1 MNANTINSKNV
12 ISGVNDLA
20 TKCPKI
26 SAMWS
31 AKNTYTPSEVS
42 VGSNKKAWF
51 VCPDCKQEFEARV
64 FHIARSLMRGNTGC
78 PVCAGLKVVPGIND
92 LATKCPKIF
101 AMWSAKNTYTPSEA
115 SAGNNKKAWFVCP
128 DCKQEFEA
136 SICNVVH
143 TVQNGST
150 GCPVCAGRKVVS
162 GINDLATKCPMAASM
177 WSDKNDCSPSEVS
190 AGNNKKVWFVCPD
203 CKQEFK
209 ASICNVVKSLMYYHT
224 GCPVCAGRKV
234 VPGINDLATQCP
246 KVVPMWSDKNDYTPS
261 EISARSERRA
271 IFVCPDCKKE
281 FVTSVRAMTRAIA
294 SGATCCSD
302 CKMRMRT
309 ISAAR
314 KDEHDY
320 VKSVGTTMTMKN
332 GSKATCIAYHG
343 VNNITVEFEDGFVLY
358 HARWNQFVRG
368 ALHHNQKN
376 INE

>member
-42 VGSNKKAWF
+42 VGSNKKAWL

-64 FHIARSLMRGNTGC
+64 FHVARSLMRGNTGC

-101 AMWSAKNTYTPSEA
+101 AMWSAKNTYTPGEV
-115 SAGNNKKAWFVCP
+115 SAGSNKKAWFVCP

-162 GINDLATKCPMAASM
+162 GINDLATKFPMAAS
-177 WSDKNDCSPSEVS
+177 
-190 AGNNKKVWFVCPD
+190 
-203 CKQEFK
+203 
-209 ASICNVVKSLMYYHT
+209 
-224 GCPVCAGRKV
+224 
-234 VPGINDLATQCP
+234 
-246 KVVPMWSDKNDYTPS
+246 MWSDKNDYTPS

-294 SGATCCSD
+294 SGATCCPD

-309 ISAAR
+309 ISAAC

-320 VKSVGTTMTMKN
+320 AKSVGTTMTMKN

-343 VNNITVEFEDGFVLY
+343 VNNITVKFEDGFVLY

>member
-26 SAMWS
+26 FAMWS

-51 VCPDCKQEFEARV
+51 VCPNCKQEFEARV
-64 FHIARSLMRGNTGC
+64 FHVARSLMRGN
-78 PVCAGLKVVPGIND
+78 
-92 LATKCPKIF
+92 
-101 AMWSAKNTYTPSEA
+101 
-115 SAGNNKKAWFVCP
+115 
-128 DCKQEFEA
+128 
-136 SICNVVH
+136 
-143 TVQNGST
+143 
-150 GCPVCAGRKVVS
+150 
-162 GINDLATKCPMAASM
+162 
-177 WSDKNDCSPSEVS
+177 
-190 AGNNKKVWFVCPD
+190 
-203 CKQEFK
+203 
-209 ASICNVVKSLMYYHT
+209 T

-234 VPGINDLATQCP
+234 VPGINDLATQSP
-246 KVVPMWSDKNDYTPS
+246 KVVPLWSDKNDYTPR

-294 SGATCCSD
+294 SGATCCPD

-320 VKSVGTTMTMKN
+320 AKSVGTTITMKD
-332 GSKATCIAYHG
+332 GSKATCTAYHG

-368 ALHHNQKN
+368 ALHHGQKTVN
-376 INE
+376 K

>member
-42 VGSNKKAWF
+42 VGS
-51 VCPDCKQEFEARV
+51 
-64 FHIARSLMRGNTGC
+64 
-78 PVCAGLKVVPGIND
+78 
-92 LATKCPKIF
+92 
-101 AMWSAKNTYTPSEA
+101 
-115 SAGNNKKAWFVCP
+115 NKKAWFVCP

-281 FVTSVRAMTRAIA
+281 FVTSVCAMTRAIA
-294 SGATCCSD
+294 SGATCCPD

-332 GSKATCIAYHG
+332 GSKATCVAYHG

>member
-1 MNANTINSKNV
+1 MNTNTINSKNV

-31 AKNTYTPSEVS
+31 SKNTYTPSEVS

-64 FHIARSLMRGNTGC
+64 FHVTRSLMRGNTGC
-78 PVCAGLKVVPGIND
+78 PVCAGIKVVPGIND
-92 LATKCPKIF
+92 LATKCPKIS
-101 AMWSAKNTYTPSEA
+101 AMWSSKNTYTPSEV
-115 SAGNNKKAWFVCP
+115 SAGSNKKVWFICP

-150 GCPVCAGRKVVS
+150 GCPVCAGRKVV
-162 GINDLATKCPMAASM
+162 
-177 WSDKNDCSPSEVS
+177 
-190 AGNNKKVWFVCPD
+190 
-203 CKQEFK
+203 
-209 ASICNVVKSLMYYHT
+209 
-224 GCPVCAGRKV
+224 
-234 VPGINDLATQCP
+234 PGINDLATQCP
-246 KVVPMWSDKNDYTPS
+246 KVVPLWSDKNDYTPS

-294 SGATCCSD
+294 SGATCCPD

-368 ALHHNQKN
+368 ALHHNQKS

>member
-20 TKCPKI
+20 TK
-26 SAMWS
+26 
-31 AKNTYTPSEVS
+31 
-42 VGSNKKAWF
+42 F
-51 VCPDCKQEFEARV
+51 
-64 FHIARSLMRGNTGC
+64 
-78 PVCAGLKVVPGIND
+78 
-92 LATKCPKIF
+92 
-101 AMWSAKNTYTPSEA
+101 
-115 SAGNNKKAWFVCP
+115 
-128 DCKQEFEA
+128 
-136 SICNVVH
+136 
-143 TVQNGST
+143 
-150 GCPVCAGRKVVS
+150 
-162 GINDLATKCPMAASM
+162 PMAASM

-190 AGNNKKVWFVCPD
+190 AGNNKKAWFVCPD

-246 KVVPMWSDKNDYTPS
+246 KVVPLWSDKNDYTPS

-294 SGATCCSD
+294 SGATCCPD

-309 ISAAR
+309 ISAAH
-314 KDEHDY
+314 KDEHDFA
-320 VKSVGTTMTMKN
+320 KSVGYYDDDEEWQQ
-332 GSKATCIAYHG
+332 SHLYCLSWCQQHHG
-343 VNNITVEFEDGFVLY
+343 KVRRRICFVSCSLEPICP
-358 HARWNQFVRG
+358 WCPSPQPE
-368 ALHHNQKN
+368 N

>member
-31 AKNTYTPSEVS
+31 FKNTYTPGEVS
-42 VGSNKKAWF
+42 AGS
-51 VCPDCKQEFEARV
+51 
-64 FHIARSLMRGNTGC
+64 
-78 PVCAGLKVVPGIND
+78 
-92 LATKCPKIF
+92 
-101 AMWSAKNTYTPSEA
+101 
-115 SAGNNKKAWFVCP
+115 NKKAWFVCP

-177 WSDKNDCSPSEVS
+177 WSDKND
-190 AGNNKKVWFVCPD
+190 
-203 CKQEFK
+203 
-209 ASICNVVKSLMYYHT
+209 
-224 GCPVCAGRKV
+224 
-234 VPGINDLATQCP
+234 
-246 KVVPMWSDKNDYTPS
+246 YTPS

-294 SGATCCSD
+294 SGATCCPD

-320 VKSVGTTMTMKN
+320 AKSVGTTMAMKD
-332 GSKATCIAYHG
+332 GSKATCTAYHG

-368 ALHHNQKN
+368 TLHHDEKN
-376 INE
+376 INK

>member
-1 MNANTINSKNV
+1 MRPINQTPQSADGAYERETIINFCDAEKTCSYYTRNYSRMNELRK
-12 ISGVNDLA
+12 LA
-20 TKCPKI
+20 TEHPDEVKLTIDKEDCVEAEFPKKWVKCPKI

-78 PVCAGLKVVPGIND
+78 PVCAG
-92 LATKCPKIF
+92 
-101 AMWSAKNTYTPSEA
+101 
-115 SAGNNKKAWFVCP
+115 
-128 DCKQEFEA
+128 
-136 SICNVVH
+136 
-143 TVQNGST
+143 
-150 GCPVCAGRKVVS
+150 
-162 GINDLATKCPMAASM
+162 
-177 WSDKNDCSPSEVS
+177 
-190 AGNNKKVWFVCPD
+190 
-203 CKQEFK
+203 
-209 ASICNVVKSLMYYHT
+209 
-224 GCPVCAGRKV
+224 RKV

-246 KVVPMWSDKNDYTPS
+246 KVVPLWSDKNDYTPS

-294 SGATCCSD
+294 SGATCCPD

>member
-1 MNANTINSKNV
+1 MNTNTVNSKNV

-31 AKNTYTPSEVS
+31 AKNAYTPSEVS
-42 VGSNKKAWF
+42 DR
-51 VCPDCKQEFEARV
+51 C
-64 FHIARSLMRGNTGC
+64 
-78 PVCAGLKVVPGIND
+78 
-92 LATKCPKIF
+92 
-101 AMWSAKNTYTPSEA
+101 
-115 SAGNNKKAWFVCP
+115 
-128 DCKQEFEA
+128 
-136 SICNVVH
+136 
-143 TVQNGST
+143 
-150 GCPVCAGRKVVS
+150 
-162 GINDLATKCPMAASM
+162 
-177 WSDKNDCSPSEVS
+177 
-190 AGNNKKVWFVCPD
+190 
-203 CKQEFK
+203 
-209 ASICNVVKSLMYYHT
+209 
-224 GCPVCAGRKV
+224 
-234 VPGINDLATQCP
+234 
-246 KVVPMWSDKNDYTPS
+246 
-261 EISARSERRA
+261 ERRA

-294 SGATCCSD
+294 SGATCCPD

-314 KDEHDY
+314 KDEQDY

-343 VNNITVEFEDGFVLY
+343 VNNITVEFEDWFVLY